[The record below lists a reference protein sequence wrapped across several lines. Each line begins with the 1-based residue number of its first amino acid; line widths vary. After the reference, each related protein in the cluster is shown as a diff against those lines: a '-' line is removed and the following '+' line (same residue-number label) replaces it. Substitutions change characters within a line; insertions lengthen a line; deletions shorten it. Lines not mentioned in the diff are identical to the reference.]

1 MIRDDFSVEIANY
14 DLDQAALRSV
24 RDTVFVQEQNVP
36 PDIELDAID
45 PQCRHVL
52 ARDAQ
57 GRAIGTGR
65 LTPQRSIG
73 RLAVLREWRGRGV
86 GEALLQALLD
96 LARERRYSQVEL
108 HAQVDAIG
116 FYEKFGFE
124 PVGDEYLEAGIR
136 HRTMQ
141 RALDPFPDV
150 TRAPLAPKPE
160 SLEVSIETLAQAHD
174 LALDIVRRSRR
185 QLWLYSRDL
194 DRSLYGS
201 SEMVEAVKQFA
212 IAGRGGELRILLH
225 DAATPLREGH
235 PLVPLL
241 QRLSSCILVR
251 VPQDEQDL
259 QYPAAFLAGD
269 GGGYL
274 FRPIGSRFEGSGNRY
289 APGRQRQ
296 LRDYFAQ
303 VWERSLPT
311 PELRQILI

>member
-24 RDTVFVQEQNVP
+24 RDIVFVQEQNVP
-36 PDIELDAID
+36 TDIELDAID

-73 RLAVLREWRGRGV
+73 RMAVLREWRGRGV

-96 LARERRYSQVEL
+96 LARE
-108 HAQVDAIG
+108 
-116 FYEKFGFE
+116 FGFE
-124 PVGDEYLEAGIR
+124 PVGEEYLEAGIR
-136 HRTMQ
+136 HRTMR

-150 TRAPLAPKPE
+150 ARAPLAPKPE
-160 SLEVSIETLAQAHD
+160 SLEVSIETLAQAQD
-174 LALDIVRRSRR
+174 LALDIVRSSRR
-185 QLWLYSRDL
+185 HLWLYSRDL
-194 DRSLYGS
+194 DRGLYGGP
-201 SEMVEAVKQFA
+201 EMVEAVKQFA

-296 LRDYFAQ
+296 LRDYFDQ